1 MTKSNTVVKL
11 SKTDGSVENSLR
23 HAGALYGS
31 LNRLAGRMDISRQNI
46 NYWIKTGRVP
56 LLRALEIEALTDGR
70 IPWEALCPA
79 EYKHIQD
86 SLKQS

>member
-11 SKTDGSVENSLR
+11 PKTDASVENSLR

-46 NYWIKTGRVP
+46 NYWINTGRVP
-56 LLRALEIEALTDGR
+56 LLRALEIEALTEGR
-70 IPWEALCPA
+70 VTWKALCPA
-79 EYKHIQD
+79 EYEHIQN
-86 SLKQS
+86 SLTRS